1 MKFHENQDLT
11 DTMVFTSKEAE
22 IVNITF
28 SSKAN
33 VNGVKILLRQ
43 KTDKGYE
50 TVKSFDASSGKVSES
65 VNINKGTY
73 YVKVWC
79 SDDSVTRQMPY
90 TIKCA
95 AM

>member
-1 MKFHENQDLT
+1 MYLTSMKYHENQDLT

-43 KTDKGYE
+43 KTDKGY
-50 TVKSFDASSGKVSES
+50 K
-65 VNINKGTY
+65 
-73 YVKVWC
+73 
-79 SDDSVTRQMPY
+79 R
-90 TIKCA
+90 
-95 AM
+95 